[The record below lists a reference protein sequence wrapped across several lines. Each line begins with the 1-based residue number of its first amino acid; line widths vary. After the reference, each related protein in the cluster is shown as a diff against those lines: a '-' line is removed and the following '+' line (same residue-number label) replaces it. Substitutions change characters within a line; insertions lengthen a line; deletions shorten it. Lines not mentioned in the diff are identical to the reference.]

1 MDSQF
6 LIKSLLAL
14 GVVLMGVMLLRNSGG
29 AKHMAGRR
37 IVTLAFVVFALVTIA
52 VPSLTTYLAHFVG
65 VGRGTDLLLYALVL
79 AFLASLLSSFR
90 RASIQE
96 RRLTKLARAWL
107 RPPTPVLWVR
117 FPRQIRPTT
126 PPSKFLPPTLLPSR
140 APLSQVPPW
149 PDAT

>member
-90 RASIQE
+90 RASIQ
-96 RRLTKLARAWL
+96 RRLTKLARAFAL
-107 RPPTPVLWVR
+107 AQAPD
-117 FPRQIRPTT
+117 
-126 PPSKFLPPTLLPSR
+126 PSALGP
-140 APLSQVPPW
+140 VPPADKAD
-149 PDAT
+149 DAAK

>member
-96 RRLTKLARAWL
+96 RRLTTLARAFAL
-107 RPPTPVLWVR
+107 AQAPD
-117 FPRQIRPTT
+117 
-126 PPSKFLPPTLLPSR
+126 PSALGP
-140 APLSQVPPW
+140 VPPADKVD
-149 PDAT
+149 DAAK

>member
-29 AKHMAGRR
+29 
-37 IVTLAFVVFALVTIA
+37 AFVVFALVTIA

-65 VGRGTDLLLYALVL
+65 VGRGTDLLLYTLVL

-96 RRLTKLARAWL
+96 RRLTKLARAFAL
-107 RPPTPVLWVR
+107 AQAPD
-117 FPRQIRPTT
+117 
-126 PPSKFLPPTLLPSR
+126 PSALGP
-140 APLSQVPPW
+140 VPPANKVD
-149 PDAT
+149 DAAK

>member
-52 VPSLTTYLAHFVG
+52 VPSLTT
-65 VGRGTDLLLYALVL
+65 
-79 AFLASLLSSFR
+79 
-90 RASIQE
+90 
-96 RRLTKLARAWL
+96 
-107 RPPTPVLWVR
+107 
-117 FPRQIRPTT
+117 
-126 PPSKFLPPTLLPSR
+126 
-140 APLSQVPPW
+140 
-149 PDAT
+149 

>member
-29 AKHMAGRR
+29 AKHMARRR

-96 RRLTKLARAWL
+96 RRLTKLARAFAL
-107 RPPTPVLWVR
+107 AQAPD
-117 FPRQIRPTT
+117 
-126 PPSKFLPPTLLPSR
+126 PSALGP
-140 APLSQVPPW
+140 VPPADKAD
-149 PDAT
+149 DAAK